1 MPPMRAPAWL
11 PMPIRRT
18 LRVVR
23 RYWRAAVRRWM
34 RVSAPARR
42 AWRRSLHLRVVTLTL
57 VASSLLVGGFG
68 WFIADRSTKILLDRA
83 EDEVYSQLQRKVDYA
98 YRQLTVHRQVRDPKL
113 STTMND
119 TVTRLADGD
128 PAESG
133 GAIVSLRADTFPADL
148 EPVTSTKVDTASLI
162 TPEMI
167 RDVSGKSLVVQQIRT
182 AQVSGVQTK
191 YLVYGSP
198 VPTSFGHV
206 ELYYLVPLTTEDR
219 AANQIRTTVLVTGL
233 ALVILL
239 GVVAGLVTRMVV
251 TPVRVAARTAQR
263 LSAGLLDQRMKV
275 AGEDDLALLAA
286 SFNQMA
292 ANLQRQIVRLEE
304 MSRLQRRFTSDV
316 SHELRTPLTT
326 VRMAA
331 DLIFAERDGFDPA
344 VARSAELLQAE
355 LDRFESLLT
364 DLLEISRFDAG
375 FAALDAEHTDLVPIV
390 ERVAERL
397 AGLAER
403 VGVTIDLRLPETPVI
418 AEVDPRRVER
428 ILRNLIGNAVEH
440 GERKPV
446 EVTLATDEAAVAI
459 TVRDHGVGLKP
470 GEERLVFNRF
480 WRADPSRARQT
491 GGTGLGLSISV
502 EDARLHGGWLEAWG
516 EPGGGAQFR
525 LTLPVR
531 SGDRLVAA
539 PLPLIPRD
547 RAVDELPPPPTPAD
561 RTTDEAPAS
570 PLPPSPIP
578 GPQAP
583 VTRPS
588 AAGPGASAAGASAG
602 GPAAKASDSEPA
614 AVVAGSSGSVSA
626 VSAVASAGADPT
638 LAVAD
643 AGEAASSDD
652 AGSDTRPDGACPSG
666 GASPGDLSVSGG
678 TSAGGG
684 GSRAGGGVS
693 VPGDRDADGEGVD
706 EPAEVGR

>member
-1 MPPMRAPAWL
+1 MPV
-11 PMPIRRT
+11 RRT
-18 LRVVR
+18 LR
-23 RYWRAAVRRWM
+23 AVRRQW
-34 RVSAPARR
+34 RIGLRHGRRLSAPARR

-57 VASSLLVGGFG
+57 VASSLLVGAFG
-68 WFIADRSTKILLDRA
+68 WFIADRSTQILLDRA
-83 EDEVYSQLQRKVDYA
+83 EDEVQAQMQGKVEYA
-98 YRQLTVHRQVRDPKL
+98 TAQLTVHRQVRDQKL
-113 STTMND
+113 PATISD
-119 TVTRLADGD
+119 TVDRLADGD
-128 PAESG
+128 SAESG
-133 GAIVSLRADTFPADL
+133 GAIVSMRADTIPEL
-148 EPVTSTKVDTASLI
+148 RPVTSIKIDTTSLI
-162 TPEMI
+162 TA
-167 RDVSGKSLVVQQIRT
+167 DLVRLVADSSQVAQQIRT
-182 AQVSGVQTK
+182 AEVGGVQTK

-219 AANQIRTTVLVTGL
+219 ASNQIRTTVLVTGL

-275 AGEDDLALLAA
+275 DGEDDLALLAA

-331 DLIFAERDGFDPA
+331 DLIFSEREEFDPA
-344 VARSAELLQAE
+344 VARSAELLQTE

-375 FAALDAEHTDLVPIV
+375 FAALDAEHSDLVPII

-403 VGVTIDLRLPETPVI
+403 VGVVIELRLPESPVI
-418 AEVDPRRVER
+418 AEVDPRRIER
-428 ILRNLIGNAVEH
+428 VLRNLVGNAVEH
-440 GERKPV
+440 GEGRPV
-446 EVTLATDEAAVAI
+446 EVTLATDEAAVAV

-525 LTLPVR
+525 LTVPVR

-547 RAVDELPPPPTPAD
+547 RAVDAVPLAV
-561 RTTDEAPAS
+561 EAAAS
-570 PLPPSPIP
+570 
-578 GPQAP
+578 
-583 VTRPS
+583 
-588 AAGPGASAAGASAG
+588 GATAGAH
-602 GPAAKASDSEPA
+602 
-614 AVVAGSSGSVSA
+614 
-626 VSAVASAGADPT
+626 
-638 LAVAD
+638 
-643 AGEAASSDD
+643 AGE
-652 AGSDTRPDGACPSG
+652 T
-666 GASPGDLSVSGG
+666 
-678 TSAGGG
+678 
-684 GSRAGGGVS
+684 
-693 VPGDRDADGEGVD
+693 
-706 EPAEVGR
+706 AEVAR

>member
-1 MPPMRAPAWL
+1 MPLRRA
-11 PMPIRRT
+11 

-23 RYWRAAVRRWM
+23 RWWRVVARHLQRYT
-34 RVSAPARR
+34 APARR
-42 AWRRSLHLRVVTLTL
+42 AWRRSLQLRVVALTL
-57 VASSLLVGGFG
+57 VASSLLVGTFG
-68 WFIADRSTKILLDRA
+68 AYIANRSAEILLSRA
-83 EDEVYSQLQRKVDYA
+83 EREADTVMNSKVEYA
-98 YRQLTVHRQVRDPKL
+98 LRQLTLYPQARDPEL
-113 STTMND
+113 PSALND
-119 TVTRLADGD
+119 LVNELVDGD
-128 PAESG
+128 SAARGKSIISIRAE
-133 GAIVSLRADTFPADL
+133 RHTDL
-148 EPVTSTKVDTASLI
+148 LQAVAVPKVDTGALL

-167 RDVSGKSLVVQQIRT
+167 STVSSDSGRKASQIRT
-182 AQVSGVQTK
+182 AEIDGVTTK

-198 VPTSFGHV
+198 VPTKFGHV
-206 ELYYLVPLTTEDR
+206 ELYYMVPLTSEDQD
-219 AANQIRTTVLVTGL
+219 ANLIRTTVLATGL

-239 GVVAGLVTRMVV
+239 GVVAGLVTRLVV

-275 AGEDDLALLAA
+275 DGEDDLALLAA
-286 SFNQMA
+286 AFNQMA

-331 DLIFAERDGFDPA
+331 DLIFSEREDFDPA

-355 LDRFESLLT
+355 LDRFEELLT

-375 FAALDAEHTDLVPIV
+375 FAALDAEHTDLVPIA

-403 VGVTIDLRLPETPVI
+403 VGVELDLRLPDTPVI

-428 ILRNLIGNAVEH
+428 VLRNLVGNAIEH
-440 GERKPV
+440 GEAKPV
-446 EVTLATDEAAVAI
+446 QITMATDDAAVAI
-459 TVRDHGVGLKP
+459 TVRDHGIGLKP

-516 EPGGGAQFR
+516 APGEGAQFR

-531 SGDRLVAA
+531 AGDRLVAA

-547 RAVDELPPPPTPAD
+547 RA
-561 RTTDEAPAS
+561 
-570 PLPPSPIP
+570 
-578 GPQAP
+578 
-583 VTRPS
+583 
-588 AAGPGASAAGASAG
+588 
-602 GPAAKASDSEPA
+602 
-614 AVVAGSSGSVSA
+614 
-626 VSAVASAGADPT
+626 
-638 LAVAD
+638 
-643 AGEAASSDD
+643 
-652 AGSDTRPDGACPSG
+652 
-666 GASPGDLSVSGG
+666 
-678 TSAGGG
+678 
-684 GSRAGGGVS
+684 
-693 VPGDRDADGEGVD
+693 
-706 EPAEVGR
+706 AEVS

>member
-1 MPPMRAPAWL
+1 MPLRRA
-11 PMPIRRT
+11 

-23 RYWRAAVRRWM
+23 RYWRVVLRRL
-34 RVSAPARR
+34 RVLLAPARR
-42 AWRRSLHLRVVTLTL
+42 QWRRSLQLRVVAITL
-57 VASSLLVGGFG
+57 VASSVMVAAFG
-68 WFIADRSTKILLDRA
+68 WFVAYKSADILLNRA
-83 EDEVYSQLQRKVDYA
+83 QDEVFAQGRNKRAVAQEQLSVHVSPVDA
-98 YRQLTVHRQVRDPKL
+98 TLTRTL
-113 STTMND
+113 ENTINL
-119 TVTRLADGD
+119 LADGGD
-128 PAESG
+128 PTAGSG
-133 GAIVSLRADTFPADL
+133 AV
-148 EPVTSTKVDTASLI
+148 VTIQSARFTSIRPYPSANVDTGELI
-162 TPEMI
+162 TPGMVREVG
-167 RDVSGKSLVVQQIRT
+167 DDGAEAYQIRT
-182 AQVSGVQTK
+182 AVVNGVETK
-191 YLVYGSP
+191 FLVYGTP
-198 VPTSFGHV
+198 VPTRFGQL

-219 AANQIRTTVLVTGL
+219 AANQIRATVLSTGF

-239 GVVAGLVTRMVV
+239 GVVAALVTRMVV

-331 DLIFAERDGFDPA
+331 DLIFSEREDFDPA

-375 FAALDAEHTDLVPIV
+375 FAALDSEHADLNPIV
-390 ERVAERL
+390 ERVTEGL

-403 VGVTIDLRLPETPVI
+403 VGVTVVLHLPESPVI
-418 AEVDPRRVER
+418 AEIDPRRVER
-428 ILRNLIGNAVEH
+428 VLRNLVGNAVEH
-440 GERKPV
+440 AEGRPV
-446 EVTLATDEAAVAI
+446 QVTVASDDAAVAI

-516 EPGGGAQFR
+516 APGEGAQFR

-531 SGDRLVAA
+531 AGDRLVAA

-547 RAVDELPPPPTPAD
+547 RVLPT
-561 RTTDEAPAS
+561 
-570 PLPPSPIP
+570 
-578 GPQAP
+578 
-583 VTRPS
+583 
-588 AAGPGASAAGASAG
+588 
-602 GPAAKASDSEPA
+602 
-614 AVVAGSSGSVSA
+614 
-626 VSAVASAGADPT
+626 
-638 LAVAD
+638 
-643 AGEAASSDD
+643 
-652 AGSDTRPDGACPSG
+652 
-666 GASPGDLSVSGG
+666 
-678 TSAGGG
+678 
-684 GSRAGGGVS
+684 
-693 VPGDRDADGEGVD
+693 
-706 EPAEVGR
+706 AEVTL

>member
-1 MPPMRAPAWL
+1 MPV
-11 PMPIRRT
+11 RRT

-23 RYWRAAVRRWM
+23 RQWRIGVRHGR
-34 RVSAPARR
+34 RLSAPARR

-57 VASSLLVGGFG
+57 VTSSLLVGGFG
-68 WFIADRSTKILLDRA
+68 WFIADRSTQILLDRA
-83 EDEVYSQLQRKVDYA
+83 EDEVKAQMQGKVRYA
-98 YRQLTVHRQVRDPKL
+98 YQQLSVHRQVRDQELPA
-113 STTMND
+113 TIIA
-119 TVTRLADGD
+119 TVDRLADGD
-128 PAESG
+128 STESG
-133 GAIVSLRADTFPADL
+133 GAIVSLRADTIPEIKPDSSITVET
-148 EPVTSTKVDTASLI
+148 EPLI
-162 TPEMI
+162 TREMV
-167 RDVSGKSLVVQQIRT
+167 REVAESEQVAQQIRT
-182 AQVSGVQTK
+182 LEVGGTRTK
-191 YLVYGSP
+191 YLVFGSP

-239 GVVAGLVTRMVV
+239 GIVAWLVTRMVV

-263 LSAGLLDQRMKV
+263 LSAGLLDQRMRV
-275 AGEDDLALLAA
+275 DGEDDLALLAA

-331 DLIFAERDGFDPA
+331 DLIFSEREDFDPA

-403 VGVTIDLRLPETPVI
+403 VGVTIELRLPDTPVI
-418 AEVDPRRVER
+418 AEVDPRRIER
-428 ILRNLIGNAVEH
+428 VLRNLVGNAVEH
-440 GERKPV
+440 GEGRPV
-446 EVTLATDEAAVAI
+446 EVTLATDEAAVAV
-459 TVRDHGVGLKP
+459 TVRDHGVGLKA

-525 LTLPVR
+525 LTVPVR

-547 RAVDELPPPPTPAD
+547 RAVDAMPPAVAA
-561 RTTDEAPAS
+561 APA
-570 PLPPSPIP
+570 
-578 GPQAP
+578 G
-583 VTRPS
+583 
-588 AAGPGASAAGASAG
+588 
-602 GPAAKASDSEPA
+602 D
-614 AVVAGSSGSVSA
+614 
-626 VSAVASAGADPT
+626 
-638 LAVAD
+638 AD
-643 AGEAASSDD
+643 AEI
-652 AGSDTRPDGACPSG
+652 T
-666 GASPGDLSVSGG
+666 
-678 TSAGGG
+678 
-684 GSRAGGGVS
+684 
-693 VPGDRDADGEGVD
+693 D
-706 EPAEVGR
+706 EPAETAEVVR

>member
-1 MPPMRAPAWL
+1 MPVRRA
-11 PMPIRRT
+11 

-23 RYWRAAVRRWM
+23 RYWRVLARHLM
-34 RVSAPARR
+34 RSTAPVRR
-42 AWRRSLHLRVVTLTL
+42 AWRRSLQLRVVAITL
-57 VASSLLVGGFG
+57 VASSLLVGTFG
-68 WFIADRSTKILLDRA
+68 GYIADRSAEILLSRAQDEASASLDNKVGYALKQLTLYPEARDPELPSALNDLVNELFDGDSAGRGESVISIRA
-83 EDEVYSQLQRKVDYA
+83 ERYPDLQAVA
-98 YRQLTVHRQVRDPKL
+98 VP
-113 STTMND
+113 N
-119 TVTRLADGD
+119 
-128 PAESG
+128 
-133 GAIVSLRADTFPADL
+133 
-148 EPVTSTKVDTASLI
+148 VDTRDLI

-167 RDVSGKSLVVQQIRT
+167 RAVSGDQGGVRSQIRT
-182 AQVSGVQTK
+182 ADFAGRTTK

-198 VPTSFGHV
+198 VPTKFGQV
-206 ELYYLVPLTTEDR
+206 ELYYMVPLTSEDQD
-219 AANQIRTTVLVTGL
+219 ANQMRTTVLATGL

-239 GVVAGLVTRMVV
+239 GVVAGLVTRLVV

-275 AGEDDLALLAA
+275 NGEDDLALLAA
-286 SFNQMA
+286 AFNQMA

-331 DLIFAERDGFDPA
+331 DLIFSERDEFDPA

-355 LDRFESLLT
+355 LDRFEELLT

-397 AGLAER
+397 TSLADRAGVELQ
-403 VGVTIDLRLPETPVI
+403 LRLPDTPVI

-428 ILRNLIGNAVEH
+428 VLRNLVGNAVEH
-440 GERKPV
+440 GEAKPV
-446 EVTLATDEAAVAI
+446 VITMATDDAAVAI
-459 TVRDHGVGLKP
+459 TVRDHGIGLKP

-516 EPGGGAQFR
+516 APGEGAQFR

-531 SGDRLVAA
+531 AGDRLVAA

-547 RAVDELPPPPTPAD
+547 RT
-561 RTTDEAPAS
+561 
-570 PLPPSPIP
+570 
-578 GPQAP
+578 
-583 VTRPS
+583 
-588 AAGPGASAAGASAG
+588 
-602 GPAAKASDSEPA
+602 
-614 AVVAGSSGSVSA
+614 
-626 VSAVASAGADPT
+626 
-638 LAVAD
+638 
-643 AGEAASSDD
+643 
-652 AGSDTRPDGACPSG
+652 
-666 GASPGDLSVSGG
+666 
-678 TSAGGG
+678 
-684 GSRAGGGVS
+684 
-693 VPGDRDADGEGVD
+693 
-706 EPAEVGR
+706 AEVS